1 MGLEFRPWGVIVH
14 LNREA
19 GCWAAQS
26 RPELEQ
32 LLNAIPEPY
41 GTFVR
46 GAIAVH
52 KWAFARSM
60 GEGGLDLHFNWFGF
74 LHWFGPNG
82 TPQPC

>member
-1 MGLEFRPWGVIVH
+1 MQCTTLLAREEGGSMGIEFKIWGVIVH

-32 LLNAIPEPY
+32 LLNAIPEPW
-41 GTFVR
+41 GTIVR

-52 KWAFARSM
+52 KLS
-60 GEGGLDLHFNWFGF
+60 LIHI
-74 LHWFGPNG
+74 
-82 TPQPC
+82 